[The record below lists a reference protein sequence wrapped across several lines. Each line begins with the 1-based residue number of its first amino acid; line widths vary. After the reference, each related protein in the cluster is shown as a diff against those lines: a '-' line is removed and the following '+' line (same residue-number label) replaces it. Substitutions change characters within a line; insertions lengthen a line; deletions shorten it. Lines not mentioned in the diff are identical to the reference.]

1 MFVKVRIDY
10 QLMGERIKNK
20 RNEKGISQE
29 KLAETMD
36 VSVAYLS
43 RVERGTAQITLK
55 RLAQISNILQVPIE
69 EFITGVTKV
78 EDIYLDKEFKELFS
92 KCSKDKQKLIYK
104 IAKIVS
110 GVKFV

>member
-43 RVERGTAQITLK
+43 RVERG
-55 RLAQISNILQVPIE
+55 AQISNILQVPIE
-69 EFITGVTKV
+69 EFITGVTKE

-92 KCSKDKQKLIYK
+92 KCSKDKLKLIYN

>member
-20 RNEKGISQE
+20 RNENGISQE
-29 KLAETMD
+29 KLAETID
-36 VSVAYLS
+36 VS
-43 RVERGTAQITLK
+43 VERGTAQITLK

-69 EFITGVTKV
+69 EFITGVTKE

-92 KCSKDKQKLIYK
+92 KCSKDKLKLIYN